1 MKLKKNFRFKGIVT
15 VIREI
20 TPKQEKWVTGY
31 IFTLACGAISQVAL
45 RQTIVVMST
54 AEAEYVAGAEAAMEE
69 MGLQNILIEALQ
81 NVKVHVN
88 TALDNQAAIVLS
100 TDTNYSRR
108 TRHIEMK

>member
-1 MKLKKNFRFKGIVT
+1 
-15 VIREI
+15 
-20 TPKQEKWVTGY
+20 
-31 IFTLACGAISQVAL
+31 
-45 RQTIVVMST
+45 MST

-88 TALDNQAAIVLS
+88 TALDNQSAIVLS

-108 TRHIEMK
+108 ARHIEMK